1 MLEGPYF
8 DELAVG
14 QKFGGAPGITLTSG
28 LAAAH
33 QAITGDRLALVT
45 DHELCREVT
54 GGAALASPGLVW
66 DVAIGQSTV
75 VTQHVKANLFYRG
88 LAFRRAP
95 RLGDTLRTST
105 EVVALRQNRPREGR
119 APTGLAVLRI
129 TTAGPGAA
137 AGAGLLALRHAAA
150 ARLWPADRARRRPGL
165 GGPGGRARR
174 PAALVS
180 DWRLDMFARQAAGPR
195 LAELQAGQSW
205 AVPGGDV
212 VSAAPELARLTL
224 NVAMA
229 HHDAQAAGGQRLV
242 YGGHTIGLAL
252 AQAIRSLPSMVTVAA
267 WHGCDH
273 LAPVHEGDTLRST
286 ISVEQVDP
294 LPHGGGLVHLRSLVT
309 AEAPGPDAGLGWPS
323 WRPVARRPRLARR
336 AEGAAGPKNPGRGT
350 SWTGAMSPSWPEGRA
365 GYLVRGHLPRERR
378 RRGSGPPAD
387 AVARLDSI
395 GTVTADNGRRA
406 VFMYPGTYAAQ
417 APDRIAAVMTGTG
430 RDRSAMASSSGA
442 RSSWPTCCTTRACG
456 PATWWRC

>member
-1 MLEGPYF
+1 MESSPAEGPYF

-14 QKFGGAPGITLTSG
+14 QEFGHAPGLTLTSG

-33 QAITGDRLALVT
+33 QAITGDRLALAT

-105 EVVALRQNRPREGR
+105 QVVALRQNQPRAGR

-129 TTAGPGAA
+129 TTADQEQRPVLDFWRCAMLPLRDRDRQTGHADE
-137 AGAGLLALRHAAA
+137 LASIGQ
-150 ARLWPADRARRRPGL
+150 PADIQDA
-165 GGPGGRARR
+165 
-174 PAALVS
+174 AALVGG
-180 DWRLDMFARQAAGPR
+180 WRLDRFPQLVAGPC
-195 LAELQAGQSW
+195 LAELRAGQTW

-212 VSAAPELARLTL
+212 VSSAPELARLTL
-224 NVAMA
+224 NVAMV
-229 HHDAQAAGGQRLV
+229 HHDASAAEGRRLV

-252 AQAIRSLPSMVTVAA
+252 AQAARTLPSLVTVAA

-273 LAPVHEGDTLRST
+273 LGPVHEGDTLRST

-294 LPHGGGLVHLRSLVT
+294 LPGGGGLVHLRSRVR
-309 AEAPGPDAGLGWPS
+309 AEAPGTDSGLGWPRGGIS
-323 WRPVARRPRLARR
+323 PSGLGWPGG
-336 AEGAAGPKNPGRGT
+336 GAARN
-350 SWTGAMSPSWPEGRA
+350 EGSA
-365 GYLVRGHLPRERR
+365 PRDVLDWRYI
-378 RRGSGPPAD
+378 
-387 AVARLDSI
+387 AVVA
-395 GTVTADNGRRA
+395 
-406 VFMYPGTYAAQ
+406 
-417 APDRIAAVMTGTG
+417 
-430 RDRSAMASSSGA
+430 
-442 RSSWPTCCTTRACG
+442 
-456 PATWWRC
+456 